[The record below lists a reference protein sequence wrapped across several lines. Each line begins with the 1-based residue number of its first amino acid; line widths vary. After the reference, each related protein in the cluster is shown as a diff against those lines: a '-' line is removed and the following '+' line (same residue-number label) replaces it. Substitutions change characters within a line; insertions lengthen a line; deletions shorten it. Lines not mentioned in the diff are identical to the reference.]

1 MPLSTAATK
10 LQKYLQIYN
19 ITATNYNDRISGAI
33 LYENLYNINKFADNF
48 GGSLRH
54 GHTASY
60 QKGLFGTALQELVTA
75 GD

>member
-1 MPLSTAATK
+1 MSLSTAATK
-10 LQKYLQIYN
+10 LQKYLKIYN
-19 ITATNYNDRISGAI
+19 ITGTDYNNRISGAV

-54 GHTASY
+54 GHPGSY
-60 QKGLFGTALQELVTA
+60 KKGLFGTALQELVTA